1 MNRCSYVD
9 DISGTAA
16 LEAVPFLLAAG
27 ALPDLPDGNSL
38 QELFVRLREK
48 CDLEPNHAYNMILY
62 HHHMIVIPRRTA
74 NIDGIDANAAGMT
87 GDVWCSSEAQFEEWG
102 VVAGLWSSKSI
113 AGTLAAKSI

>member
-48 CDLEPNHAYNMILY
+48 CDLEPNQAYNMILY
-62 HHHMIVIPRRTA
+62 HHHMIVMYGAHQKHNLKSGTGVDPWSGCRTLEFQKHSRYSGCK
-74 NIDGIDANAAGMT
+74 IDPTI
-87 GDVWCSSEAQFEEWG
+87 
-102 VVAGLWSSKSI
+102 KS
-113 AGTLAAKSI
+113 TT